1 MQIGLISLNRSHK
14 KTALRRYG
22 FAPFSSAL
30 FRRVAPLS
38 ARHRRAPV
46 TPLLDSS
53 AVLLRNQLKDFDGKS
68 LNWGEREAEPVEVVP
83 ARRTV
88 AAPIGGPTVDRAAV
102 PTAAAHYAA
111 RAI

>member
-38 ARHRRAPV
+38 ARRERASV
-46 TPLLDSS
+46 TSLSNSS
-53 AVLLRNQLKDFDGKS
+53 AVFAPHQLKDFDVQS
-68 LNWGEREAEPVEVVP
+68 LNWGEREAEPVAVDPERRNVVVP
-83 ARRTV
+83 IR
-88 AAPIGGPTVDRAAV
+88 
-102 PTAAAHYAA
+102 
-111 RAI
+111 